1 MRKKMTDRKRQKY
14 LAHLTTIA
22 EAFLKA
28 RDVYPCDHEGFLQ
41 VAGQK
46 EVDTFYQTMFLVEE
60 GAQKHGYVFDWF
72 FDQSANKW
80 IYVFAD
86 DPEYKEA

>member
-1 MRKKMTDRKRQKY
+1 MRKKMTERKRQKY

-28 RDVYPCDHEGFLQ
+28 RAVYPSDYKGFLQ

-46 EVDTFYQTMFLVEE
+46 EVDTFYQTMHLIEKGATEYGYRFNWCLVNDSWNFW
-60 GAQKHGYVFDWF
+60 FD
-72 FDQSANKW
+72 DLLK
-80 IYVFAD
+80 
-86 DPEYKEA
+86 

>member
-1 MRKKMTDRKRQKY
+1 MRKNMTERKRQKY

-28 RDVYPCDHEGFLQ
+28 RAVYPSDYEGFLQ

-46 EVDTFYQTMFLVEE
+46 EVDTFYQTMLLVEQ
-60 GAQKHGYVFDWF
+60 GAQKYGFCFDWYYDRVTNEWAF
-72 FDQSANKW
+72 
-80 IYVFAD
+80 VFTD
-86 DPEYKEA
+86 LHE